1 MAVEGMLMEKSDGVR
16 LDRWLWSARFFKT
29 RQNAADAVRSGRVLI
44 NEQRTKPAKTVR
56 TGDRLQI
63 RKAAF
68 RYLIEVTVLTE
79 KRVGPAIAAGLYR
92 ESDESLQARR
102 TLQEQMK
109 AQRSSTRI
117 QKGRP
122 SKRDRRLIERLQNR
136 EH

>member
-1 MAVEGMLMEKSDGVR
+1 MAVERMLMEKNDGVR

-56 TGDRLQI
+56 TGDKLQI

-79 KRVGPAIAAGLYR
+79 KRVGPAIAASLYR

-122 SKRDRRLIERLQNR
+122 SKRDRRLIERLHGR
-136 EH
+136 GH

>member
-1 MAVEGMLMEKSDGVR
+1 MAVERMLMGKNDGVR

-44 NEQRTKPAKTVR
+44 NEQRTKPAKTIR
-56 TGDRLQI
+56 TGDKLQI

-79 KRVGPAIAAGLYR
+79 KRVGPAIAASLYR

-122 SKRDRRLIERLQNR
+122 SKRDRRLIERLHGR
-136 EH
+136 GH

>member
-1 MAVEGMLMEKSDGVR
+1 MLMEKNDGVR

-56 TGDRLQI
+56 TGDKLQI

-122 SKRDRRLIERLQNR
+122 SKRDRRLIERLHGR
-136 EH
+136 GH

>member
-1 MAVEGMLMEKSDGVR
+1 MLMEKNDGVR

-56 TGDRLQI
+56 TGDKLQI

-79 KRVGPAIAAGLYR
+79 KRVGPAIAASLYR

-122 SKRDRRLIERLQNR
+122 SKRDRRLIERLHGR
-136 EH
+136 GH

>member
-56 TGDRLQI
+56 TGDKLQI

>member
-1 MAVEGMLMEKSDGVR
+1 MEKNDGVR

-56 TGDRLQI
+56 TGDKLQI

-79 KRVGPAIAAGLYR
+79 KRVGPAIAASLYR

-122 SKRDRRLIERLQNR
+122 SKRDRRLIERLHGR
-136 EH
+136 GH

>member
-1 MAVEGMLMEKSDGVR
+1 MAVERMLMEKNDGVR

-56 TGDRLQI
+56 TGDKLQI

-122 SKRDRRLIERLQNR
+122 SKRDRRLIERLHGR
-136 EH
+136 GH

>member
-1 MAVEGMLMEKSDGVR
+1 MLMEKNDGVR

-29 RQNAADAVRSGRVLI
+29 RQNAADAVHSGRVLI

-56 TGDRLQI
+56 TGDKLQI

-102 TLQEQMK
+102 TLQDQMK

-122 SKRDRRLIERLQNR
+122 SKRDRRLIERLHGR
-136 EH
+136 GH

>member
-1 MAVEGMLMEKSDGVR
+1 MAVERMLMEKNDGVR

-44 NEQRTKPAKTVR
+44 NDQRTKPAKTVR
-56 TGDRLQI
+56 TGDKLQI

-79 KRVGPAIAAGLYR
+79 KRVGPVIAADLYR

-122 SKRDRRLIERLQNR
+122 SKRDRRLIERLHGR
-136 EH
+136 GH

>member
-1 MAVEGMLMEKSDGVR
+1 MAVERMLMEKNDGVR

-44 NEQRTKPAKTVR
+44 NEQRTKPAKTIR
-56 TGDRLQI
+56 TGDKLQI

-122 SKRDRRLIERLQNR
+122 SKRDRRLIERLHGR
-136 EH
+136 GH

>member
-1 MAVEGMLMEKSDGVR
+1 MAVERMLMEKNDGVR

-56 TGDRLQI
+56 TGDKLQI
-63 RKAAF
+63 RTAAF
-68 RYLIEVTVLTE
+68 RYLIEVTVLTD

-122 SKRDRRLIERLQNR
+122 SKRDRRLIERLHGR
-136 EH
+136 GH

>member
-1 MAVEGMLMEKSDGVR
+1 MAVERMLMEKNDGVR

-56 TGDRLQI
+56 TGDKLQI

-79 KRVGPAIAAGLYR
+79 KRVGPAIAASLYR
-92 ESDESLQARR
+92 ESDESLQTRR

-122 SKRDRRLIERLQNR
+122 SKRDRRLIERLHGR
-136 EH
+136 GH

>member
-1 MAVEGMLMEKSDGVR
+1 MAVERMLMEKNDGVR

-44 NEQRTKPAKTVR
+44 NEQRTKPAKTIR
-56 TGDRLQI
+56 TGDKLQI

-79 KRVGPAIAAGLYR
+79 KRVGPAIAASLYR

-122 SKRDRRLIERLQNR
+122 SKRDRRLIERLHGR
-136 EH
+136 GH

>member
-1 MAVEGMLMEKSDGVR
+1 MAVERMLMEKNDGVR

-56 TGDRLQI
+56 TGDKLQI

-79 KRVGPAIAAGLYR
+79 KRVGPAIPAGLYR

-122 SKRDRRLIERLQNR
+122 SKRDRRLIERLHGR
-136 EH
+136 GH

>member
-1 MAVEGMLMEKSDGVR
+1 MAVERMLMEKNDGVR

-56 TGDRLQI
+56 TGDKLQI
-63 RKAAF
+63 QKAAF
-68 RYLIEVTVLTE
+68 RYLIEVTLLTE

-92 ESDESLQARR
+92 ESDESLQARL

-109 AQRSSTRI
+109 AQRSRTRI

-122 SKRDRRLIERLQNR
+122 SKRDRRLIERLHGR
-136 EH
+136 GH

>member
-1 MAVEGMLMEKSDGVR
+1 MLMEKSDGVR

-29 RQNAADAVRSGRVLI
+29 RQNAADAVRSGRVLV
-44 NEQRTKPAKTVR
+44 NDQRAKPAKTVR
-56 TGDRLQI
+56 TGDKLQI

-68 RYLIEVTVLTE
+68 RYLIEVTVLTD

-109 AQRSSTRI
+109 AQRSSARI

-122 SKRDRRLIERLQNR
+122 SKRDRRLIERLHGR

>member
-1 MAVEGMLMEKSDGVR
+1 MAVERMLMEKNDGVR

-44 NEQRTKPAKTVR
+44 NEQRTKPAKTVL
-56 TGDRLQI
+56 TGDKLQI

-79 KRVGPAIAAGLYR
+79 KRVGPAIAASLYR

-122 SKRDRRLIERLQNR
+122 SKRDRRLIERLHGR
-136 EH
+136 GH

>member
-1 MAVEGMLMEKSDGVR
+1 MAVEQMLMEKSDGVR

-44 NEQRTKPAKTVR
+44 NDQRTKPAKTVR
-56 TGDRLQI
+56 TGDKLQI

-79 KRVGPAIAAGLYR
+79 KRVGPAIAADLYR

-122 SKRDRRLIERLQNR
+122 SKRDRRLIERLHGR
-136 EH
+136 GH

>member
-1 MAVEGMLMEKSDGVR
+1 MEKSDGVR

>member
-1 MAVEGMLMEKSDGVR
+1 MAVERMLMEKNDGVR

-56 TGDRLQI
+56 TGDKLQI

>member
-1 MAVEGMLMEKSDGVR
+1 MAVERMLMEKNDGVR

-56 TGDRLQI
+56 TGDKLQI

-122 SKRDRRLIERLQNR
+122 SKRDRRLIERLHNR

>member
-1 MAVEGMLMEKSDGVR
+1 MAVERMLMEKNDGVR

-44 NEQRTKPAKTVR
+44 NEQRTKPAKTIR
-56 TGDRLQI
+56 TGDKLQI

-79 KRVGPAIAAGLYR
+79 KRVGPAIADGLYR

-122 SKRDRRLIERLQNR
+122 SKRDRRLIERLHGR
-136 EH
+136 GH

>member
-1 MAVEGMLMEKSDGVR
+1 MLMEKNDGVR

-44 NEQRTKPAKTVR
+44 NEQRTKPAKTIR
-56 TGDRLQI
+56 TGDKLQI

-79 KRVGPAIAAGLYR
+79 KRVGPAIAASLYR

-122 SKRDRRLIERLQNR
+122 SKRDRRLIERLHGR
-136 EH
+136 GH

>member
-1 MAVEGMLMEKSDGVR
+1 MTGSVSI
-16 LDRWLWSARFFKT
+16 
-29 RQNAADAVRSGRVLI
+29 DAVRSGRVLI
-44 NEQRTKPAKTVR
+44 NDQRTKPAKTVR
-56 TGDRLQI
+56 TGDKLQI

-79 KRVGPAIAAGLYR
+79 KRVGPAIAADLYC

-122 SKRDRRLIERLQNR
+122 SKRDRRLIERLHGR
-136 EH
+136 GH

>member
-1 MAVEGMLMEKSDGVR
+1 MEKSDGVR

-44 NEQRTKPAKTVR
+44 NDQRTKPAKTVR
-56 TGDRLQI
+56 TGDKLQI

-79 KRVGPAIAAGLYR
+79 KRVGPALAADLYR

-122 SKRDRRLIERLQNR
+122 SKRDRRLIERLHGR
-136 EH
+136 GH

>member
-1 MAVEGMLMEKSDGVR
+1 MEKCDGVR

-56 TGDRLQI
+56 TGDKLQI

-79 KRVGPAIAAGLYR
+79 KRVGPAIAAGLYC

>member
-1 MAVEGMLMEKSDGVR
+1 MEKNDGVR

-44 NEQRTKPAKTVR
+44 NEQRTKPAKTIR
-56 TGDRLQI
+56 TGDKLQI

-79 KRVGPAIAAGLYR
+79 KRVGPAIAASLYR

-122 SKRDRRLIERLQNR
+122 SKRDRRLIERLHGR
-136 EH
+136 GH

>member
-1 MAVEGMLMEKSDGVR
+1 MEKSDGVR

-56 TGDRLQI
+56 TGDKLQI

-122 SKRDRRLIERLQNR
+122 SKRDRRLIERLHGR

>member
-1 MAVEGMLMEKSDGVR
+1 MAVEGMLMEKCDGVR

-56 TGDRLQI
+56 TGDKLQI

>member
-1 MAVEGMLMEKSDGVR
+1 MEKSDGVR

-56 TGDRLQI
+56 TGDKLQI

-122 SKRDRRLIERLQNR
+122 SKRDRRLIERLHGR
-136 EH
+136 GH

>member
-56 TGDRLQI
+56 TGDKLQI

-122 SKRDRRLIERLQNR
+122 SKRDRRLIERLHGR
-136 EH
+136 GH

>member
-1 MAVEGMLMEKSDGVR
+1 MEKCDGVR

-56 TGDRLQI
+56 TGDKLQI

-122 SKRDRRLIERLQNR
+122 SKRDRRLIERLHGR
-136 EH
+136 GH

>member
-1 MAVEGMLMEKSDGVR
+1 MAVERMLMEKNDGVR

-29 RQNAADAVRSGRVLI
+29 RQNATDAVRSGRVLI

-56 TGDRLQI
+56 TGDKLQI

-79 KRVGPAIAAGLYR
+79 KRVGPAIAASLYR

-122 SKRDRRLIERLQNR
+122 SKRDRRLIERLHGR
-136 EH
+136 GH

>member
-56 TGDRLQI
+56 TGDKLQI

-92 ESDESLQARR
+92 ESDERLQARR

>member
-1 MAVEGMLMEKSDGVR
+1 MEKSDGVR

-29 RQNAADAVRSGRVLI
+29 RQNAADAVRSGRVLV
-44 NEQRTKPAKTVR
+44 NDQRAKPAKTVR
-56 TGDRLQI
+56 TGDKLQI

-68 RYLIEVTVLTE
+68 RYLIEVTVLTD

-102 TLQEQMK
+102 TLQDQMK

-122 SKRDRRLIERLQNR
+122 SKRDRRLIERLHGR

>member
-1 MAVEGMLMEKSDGVR
+1 MEKCDGVR

-56 TGDRLQI
+56 TGDKLQI